1 MIISPKAIQ
10 SEVFKWRRQGLK
22 CTEVERNETQI
33 INLRTA
39 AHIGLITD
47 GTQRKSIGAHNRNY
61 FDLT

>member
-47 GTQRKSIGAHNRNY
+47 AHKENRLE
-61 FDLT
+61 LTIEIILT